1 VIDDGSSLGF
11 VQSGKF
17 VPKVS
22 FELVDEINNFFK
34 VRLISVLLG
43 HFNKRF
49 EDSGLF
55 LQRFDLRKLVLSID

>member
-1 VIDDGSSLGF
+1 VIGDGGSLGL

-22 FELVDEINNFFK
+22 LELVNEIDNFIK

-55 LQRFDLRKLVLSID
+55 LQRFDL